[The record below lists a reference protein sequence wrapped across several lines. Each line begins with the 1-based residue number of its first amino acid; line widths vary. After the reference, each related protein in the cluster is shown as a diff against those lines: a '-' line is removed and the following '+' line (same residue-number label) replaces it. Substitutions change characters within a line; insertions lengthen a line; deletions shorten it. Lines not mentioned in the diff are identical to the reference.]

1 MFQCT
6 FITCMGKGILPLR
19 YNDIKKLRV
28 KILLWMETVTHMS
41 YWCSHF
47 IDLVVKEH
55 AHKTSESLILFYE
68 EMSGKSGQPS
78 GDSRRAFGHCRK
90 THREHSESLRVILG
104 EYSEIVVK
112 RILTTRGFRDV
123 SRFWNSGGWQVCCF
137 CIWFGFLCAQV
148 SSGNCNTI
156 EWLEICDFDPKALK
170 SSLYHRRK
178 VRLRNSTEILGLG
191 FHLCTRIRVWAMIG
205 LF

>member
-123 SRFWNSGGWQVCCF
+123 SRFWNSGGWQVWMCQYCSDRV
-137 CIWFGFLCAQV
+137 L
-148 SSGNCNTI
+148 NL
-156 EWLEICDFDPKALK
+156 WLISC
-170 SSLYHRRK
+170 
-178 VRLRNSTEILGLG
+178 V
-191 FHLCTRIRVWAMIG
+191 
-205 LF
+205 

>member
-55 AHKTSESLILFYE
+55 AHKTSESLILFYG
-68 EMSGKSGQPS
+68 EMSGKFGKPS

-104 EYSEIVVK
+104 EYSDIVVK

-123 SRFWNSGGWQVCCF
+123 SRFWNSGGWQVCKINPLF
-137 CIWFGFLCAQV
+137 PTVDLFIFRNGLKIKKMKSRNQRKRLV
-148 SSGNCNTI
+148 SSSKFKLTFKLINSHILVGLHQTI
-156 EWLEICDFDPKALK
+156 SFKL
-170 SSLYHRRK
+170 
-178 VRLRNSTEILGLG
+178 
-191 FHLCTRIRVWAMIG
+191 
-205 LF
+205 

>member
-55 AHKTSESLILFYE
+55 AHKTSELLILFYG
-68 EMSGKSGQPS
+68 EMSGKFGKPS

-104 EYSEIVVK
+104 EYSDIVVK
-112 RILTTRGFRDV
+112 RILNNARISRRLQILELRGLTGMLTRQR
-123 SRFWNSGGWQVCCF
+123 
-137 CIWFGFLCAQV
+137 
-148 SSGNCNTI
+148 
-156 EWLEICDFDPKALK
+156 
-170 SSLYHRRK
+170 
-178 VRLRNSTEILGLG
+178 GLINMQ
-191 FHLCTRIRVWAMIG
+191 TKE
-205 LF
+205 

>member
-123 SRFWNSGGWQVCCF
+123 SRFWNSGGWQVCF
-137 CIWFGFLCAQV
+137 ISVFPEFLVQIVTAGD
-148 SSGNCNTI
+148 SM
-156 EWLEICDFDPKALK
+156 EK
-170 SSLYHRRK
+170 
-178 VRLRNSTEILGLG
+178 RNDLMG
-191 FHLCTRIRVWAMIG
+191 A
-205 LF
+205 

>member
-41 YWCSHF
+41 YWCLRY

-55 AHKTSESLILFYE
+55 AHKTSESLILFYG
-68 EMSGKSGQPS
+68 EMSGKFGKPS

-104 EYSEIVVK
+104 EYSDIVVK

-123 SRFWNSGGWQVCCF
+123 SRFWNSGGWQVWF
-137 CIWFGFLCAQV
+137 CEQGHEGHVKLNHLSW
-148 SSGNCNTI
+148 
-156 EWLEICDFDPKALK
+156 ICREPRWI
-170 SSLYHRRK
+170 SSLNRE
-178 VRLRNSTEILGLG
+178 LS
-191 FHLCTRIRVWAMIG
+191 
-205 LF
+205 

>member
-123 SRFWNSGGWQVCCF
+123 SRFWNSGGWQVCIPFIANVFSCKKKEAVILCVDVNIFNPSSHGMKFIGYFKLGKISRGLQKTRKEFASLIELWKICF
-137 CIWFGFLCAQV
+137 E
-148 SSGNCNTI
+148 T
-156 EWLEICDFDPKALK
+156 
-170 SSLYHRRK
+170 
-178 VRLRNSTEILGLG
+178 
-191 FHLCTRIRVWAMIG
+191 
-205 LF
+205 

>member
-55 AHKTSESLILFYE
+55 AHKTSESLILFYG
-68 EMSGKSGQPS
+68 EMSGKFGKPS

-104 EYSEIVVK
+104 EYSDIVVK

-123 SRFWNSGGWQVCCF
+123 SRFWNSGGWQVCFWTCVMF
-137 CIWFGFLCAQV
+137 VHCKGIPRSTGKFGSSHIYRTELHTISQSQV
-148 SSGNCNTI
+148 VSTVFRPSLQTYLSHWPDVDTI
-156 EWLEICDFDPKALK
+156 
-170 SSLYHRRK
+170 SLGQ
-178 VRLRNSTEILGLG
+178 I
-191 FHLCTRIRVWAMIG
+191 
-205 LF
+205 

>member
-55 AHKTSESLILFYE
+55 AHKTSESLILFYG
-68 EMSGKSGQPS
+68 EMSGKFGKPS

-90 THREHSESLRVILG
+90 THREHSESLWVILG
-104 EYSEIVVK
+104 EYSDIVVK

-123 SRFWNSGGWQVCCF
+123 SRFWNSGGWQVCIF
-137 CIWFGFLCAQV
+137 KENYGTSDQ
-148 SSGNCNTI
+148 TR
-156 EWLEICDFDPKALK
+156 K
-170 SSLYHRRK
+170 STTSFPGSTPLSRW
-178 VRLRNSTEILGLG
+178 RLREDEFGTGQRSELKLELASGRKTRWSCILAL
-191 FHLCTRIRVWAMIG
+191 RDRAE
-205 LF
+205 